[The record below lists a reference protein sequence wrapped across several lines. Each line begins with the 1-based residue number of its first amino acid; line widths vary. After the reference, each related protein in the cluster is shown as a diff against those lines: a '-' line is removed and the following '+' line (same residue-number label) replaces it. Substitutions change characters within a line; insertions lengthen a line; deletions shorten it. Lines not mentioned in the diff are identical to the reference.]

1 MPSAPVALRPC
12 GSDGRPAIIRR
23 VTEAHGFEV
32 RVRGRIG
39 PAALRAFEPW
49 TVQGID
55 GETSILMPYAD
66 RNALNGLLSVGECGA
81 VRPPWASARGA
92 GPGRPRAV

>member
-1 MPSAPVALRPC
+1 MIP
-12 GSDGRPAIIRR
+12 R

-39 PAALRAFEPW
+39 PAALRSVEPW

-55 GETSILMPYAD
+55 GSTSILMPYAD
-66 RNALNGLLSVGECGA
+66 RGALNGLLYRLDDFGLELVEVSPLAPEVA
-81 VRPPWASARGA
+81 RSLTSAR
-92 GPGRPRAV
+92 

>member
-1 MPSAPVALRPC
+1 M
-12 GSDGRPAIIRR
+12 SDLLVREKR
-23 VTEAHGFEV
+23 EASPQRKTPPRGFEV

-66 RNALNGLLSVGECGA
+66 RNALNGLLYRLDDFGLEFVEVVLLA
-81 VRPPWASARGA
+81 PAIARGLTRS
-92 GPGRPRAV
+92 G